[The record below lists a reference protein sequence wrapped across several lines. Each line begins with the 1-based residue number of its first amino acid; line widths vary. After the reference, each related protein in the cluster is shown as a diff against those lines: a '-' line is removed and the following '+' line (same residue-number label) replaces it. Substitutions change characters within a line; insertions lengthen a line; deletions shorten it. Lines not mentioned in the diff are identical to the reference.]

1 MKYNS
6 YGLLTWLMHNQ
17 AGMEHG
23 KGMGCQ
29 WKGVERAKGEGR
41 VGVYVM
47 LTGTTSEIWEGDW
60 REEIYKKL

>member
-1 MKYNS
+1 
-6 YGLLTWLMHNQ
+6 
-17 AGMEHG
+17 MEHG

-29 WKGVERAKGEGR
+29 RKGVERAKGEGR